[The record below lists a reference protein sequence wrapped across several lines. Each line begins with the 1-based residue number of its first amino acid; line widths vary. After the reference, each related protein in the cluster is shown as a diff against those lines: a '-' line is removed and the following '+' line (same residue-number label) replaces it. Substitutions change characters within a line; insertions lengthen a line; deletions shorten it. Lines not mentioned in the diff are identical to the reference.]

1 MTTCAGF
8 RLRAFSRFD
17 APRSPFARAVQPV
30 ASCCHGN
37 ACTGSAAHR
46 TRTVRHRHGAGSHD
60 RLQSPGA
67 LHHRGTSG
75 TEVRPATV
83 AAADA
88 SIVLLHTICAM
99 VVTCAASPACEIAP
113 RFRALCTVIGLSR
126 PADGS
131 QPLNRASM
139 DHLASGNRQHQRKT
153 PGSILQ
159 AFLLMMPICESCTD
173 LSQDE
178 F

>member
-17 APRSPFARAVQPV
+17 APLPPFARAARPV

-37 ACTGSAAHR
+37 ACTGFAVRR
-46 TRTVRHRHGAGSHD
+46 TRTARHHHGAGSHGQP
-60 RLQSPGA
+60 QSPGA
-67 LHHRGTSG
+67 LHHPGTFC
-75 TEVRPATV
+75 TEVRPATG

-88 SIVLLHTICAM
+88 SIVLSNTIYAT
-99 VVTCAASPACEIAP
+99 VVTCADGPAFEIAP
-113 RFRALCTVIGLSR
+113 RFRVPCSVIDRFR
-126 PADGS
+126 PADGIP
-131 QPLNRASM
+131 PLRRASM
-139 DHLASGNRQHQRKT
+139 DHLATGNRHHQRKT
-153 PGSILQ
+153 PASILR